1 MVVAIEVGL
10 VDAGQPPRVVHSR
23 REGEEQRGPESHRSF
38 KAETG
43 EQEQRES
50 DFKEWPEAATR
61 PAEVED
67 SGSESSTTAPGTWG
81 PAREEPWRGQ
91 CRDRVSQEWVNGAMR
106 RVIGKGD
113 EEKMTGIEERF
124 PMSTL
129 GQCPLG
135 EDVEG
140 GLGRVPERRGIG
152 ERREYAANDRRTDG
166 LSRLLKEEEW
176 VGKRPAQAALI
187 AIGSFGLTVRAEL
200 ESCPVEIE

>member
-1 MVVAIEVGL
+1 
-10 VDAGQPPRVVHSR
+10 
-23 REGEEQRGPESHRSF
+23 
-38 KAETG
+38 
-43 EQEQRES
+43 
-50 DFKEWPEAATR
+50 
-61 PAEVED
+61 
-67 SGSESSTTAPGTWG
+67 
-81 PAREEPWRGQ
+81 
-91 CRDRVSQEWVNGAMR
+91 MR
-106 RVIGKGD
+106 RLIGKGD
-113 EEKMTGIEERF
+113 EEKMTGIEKRF

-187 AIGSFGLTVRAEL
+187 PIGSFGLTGLAEL
-200 ESCPVEIE
+200 ESCPVEIG